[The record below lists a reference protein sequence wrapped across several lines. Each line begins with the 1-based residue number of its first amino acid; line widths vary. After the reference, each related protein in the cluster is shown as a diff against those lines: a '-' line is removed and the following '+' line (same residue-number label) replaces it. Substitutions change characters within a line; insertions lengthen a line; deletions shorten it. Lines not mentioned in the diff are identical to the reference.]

1 LLKGTWDTIKETM
14 PFIFSTKV
22 VEPPTEDIKLSRSNE
37 DESSENDV
45 DTTSVTDEDSDPA
58 ENTEEKKE
66 KADNQETSSNSKEQY
81 KEQEEQDYL
90 SFKVYDEAAGPT
102 YNQEIKNSLRIESQR
117 KEILESLTTQF
128 SKTEGRDQ
136 IVAFKRL
143 DQVYI
148 VSKHI
153 VGGGVLMSKAV
164 FAENFPNMYDTLATY
179 NDKLGQFIGKNINN
193 IDTKLINTLGD
204 KYDSFKHYTS
214 EIFAEVDKNA
224 PQFVSDGLAL
234 FAIAGAGKVVF
245 STVEAGV
252 VGATKIT
259 KKVDLQ
265 GSKKSD
271 VLDNAHKNTDLPDS
285 NTRSSILENEPRD
298 KIPGID
304 KPFRGENFDFPAD
317 PKIVKFMNS
326 NKMKSLTDLDG
337 YDCSDVAEKLLKLA
351 NGKGKII
358 EVKPNKPG
366 TLKLFEDAIETKPEF
381 SYHQVYSDAKYVYDP
396 RLSIKPV
403 PKGDWEAMIKKL
415 NPDGVKMK

>member
-1 LLKGTWDTIKETM
+1 M
-14 PFIFSTKV
+14 A
-22 VEPPTEDIKLSRSNE
+22 

-45 DTTSVTDEDSDPA
+45 DITSVTDEDSDPA
-58 ENTEEKKE
+58 ENTEEKK
-66 KADNQETSSNSKEQY
+66 KTADNQETSSNSKEQY
-81 KEQEEQDYL
+81 KEEEEQDHL

-164 FAENFPNMYDTLATY
+164 FVENFPNMYDTLATY
-179 NDKLGQFIGKNINN
+179 SDKLGQFIGKNINN

-252 VGATKIT
+252 VGATKII
-259 KKVDLQ
+259 KKIDLQ

-271 VLDNAHKNTDLPDS
+271 VFDNYNAQSPVQK
-285 NTRSSILENEPRD
+285 E
-298 KIPGID
+298 
-304 KPFRGENFDFPAD
+304 
-317 PKIVKFMNS
+317 
-326 NKMKSLTDLDG
+326 SLYKD
-337 YDCSDVAEKLLKLA
+337 LA
-351 NGKGKII
+351 NQDI
-358 EVKPNKPG
+358 E
-366 TLKLFEDAIETKPEF
+366 
-381 SYHQVYSDAKYVYDP
+381 S
-396 RLSIKPV
+396 
-403 PKGDWEAMIKKL
+403 EAYQKWFCRIY
-415 NPDGVKMK
+415 